1 MCQTSMATVVR
12 YLVTA
17 LVLLVVQ
24 LDLVV
29 AVSQVINVNWT
40 VNHESSTLRCIGGR
54 VAGLINTT
62 VQLQY
67 RTINTASAVIG
78 DWITLDAL
86 PVNISSAV
94 AHNLNFDST
103 VGGVQFRSLQL
114 EHGGGGCNCWSDSFS
129 VDGASRSTSACFRV
143 PTSGPFCDGNARDA
157 RGVIRSA
164 LYFNMSGED
173 CPGDSNSTLISNK
186 GPPLLKNCSTTTPR
200 M

>member
-1 MCQTSMATVVR
+1 MATAVR

-29 AVSQVINVNWT
+29 SLVINVSWT
-40 VNHESSTLRCIGGR
+40 VNRESSTLRCIGGR
-54 VAGLINTT
+54 VVGLTNTT

-67 RTINTASAVIG
+67 RTISTTSVIG
-78 DWITLDAL
+78 DWITVDAL

-103 VGGVQFRSLQL
+103 VGGVQFRTLQL
-114 EHGGGGCNCWSDSFS
+114 EHGGGGCNCWRNSFS

-143 PTSGPFCDGNARDA
+143 PTSGSFCDGNARDA

-173 CPGDSNSTLISNK
+173 CPGDSDSTLISNK

>member
-1 MCQTSMATVVR
+1 MATAVR

-29 AVSQVINVNWT
+29 SLVINVSWT
-40 VNHESSTLRCIGGR
+40 VNRESSTLRCIGGR
-54 VAGLINTT
+54 VVGLTNTT

-67 RTINTASAVIG
+67 RTISITSVIG

-94 AHNLNFDST
+94 THNLNFDSA
-103 VGGVQFRSLQL
+103 VGGVQFRTLQL
-114 EHGGGGCNCWSDSFS
+114 EHGGGGCNCWRQTLLDFN
-129 VDGASRSTSACFRV
+129 VDGASRSTSNCFRV
-143 PTSGPFCDGNARDA
+143 PTSGPFCAGGAGNARGA
-157 RGVIRSA
+157 TRTA
-164 LYFNMSGED
+164 LYFNMNGED
-173 CPGDSNSTLISNK
+173 CPGDSDSTLISNK
-186 GPPLLKNCSTTTPR
+186 GPPLPQDCSTTIPR